1 MLLKWF
7 RIVCGWFDAL
17 HQYYLVISIVGKMQ
31 ITYCLC
37 KWKNF
42 IDMDILQTVWVSR
55 MHNSCYGFILKTLN
69 FYLLIYKR
77 LAKEG
82 FLTVFFLK
90 TTCQILRL
98 VPAHSSVEACC
109 NMLTHFINKILSFD
123 NSFLIHTLTTMKRNN
138 LELEDDC
145 ASVRVRSHT
154 AGC

>member
-1 MLLKWF
+1 MVSNSLRLIWCF
-7 RIVCGWFDAL
+7 ASILSC
-17 HQYYLVISIVGKMQ
+17 HQYCRQDANNLLLIYWKG
-31 ITYCLC
+31 
-37 KWKNF
+37 KNF

>member
-1 MLLKWF
+1 MVSNSLRLIWCF
-7 RIVCGWFDAL
+7 ASILSW
-17 HQYYLVISIVGKMQ
+17 HQYCRQDANNLLLI
-31 ITYCLC
+31 YC
-37 KWKNF
+37 KGKNF
-42 IDMDILQTVWVSR
+42 IDMDILQTVWVSL
-55 MHNSCYGFILKTLN
+55 MYNSCYDFILKTLN

>member
-1 MLLKWF
+1 MVSNSLRLIWGF
-7 RIVCGWFDAL
+7 ASILSC
-17 HQYYLVISIVGKMQ
+17 HQYCRQDANNLLLM
-31 ITYCLC
+31 YC
-37 KWKNF
+37 KGKNF

-55 MHNSCYGFILKTLN
+55 MYNSCYGFILKTLN

-82 FLTVFFLK
+82 LLTGFFK
-90 TTCQILRL
+90 TSCQILRL

>member
-1 MLLKWF
+1 MVSNSLRLIWCF
-7 RIVCGWFDAL
+7 ASILSC
-17 HQYYLVISIVGKMQ
+17 HQYCRQDANNLLLIYWKG
-31 ITYCLC
+31 
-37 KWKNF
+37 KNF

-154 AGC
+154 ADC